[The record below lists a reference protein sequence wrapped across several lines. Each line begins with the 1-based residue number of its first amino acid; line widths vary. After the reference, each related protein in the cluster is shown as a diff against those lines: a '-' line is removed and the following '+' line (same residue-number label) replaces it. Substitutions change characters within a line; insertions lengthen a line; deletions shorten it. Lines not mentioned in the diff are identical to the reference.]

1 MDPLV
6 AISLRRNTQ
15 VQAALVQYL
24 SSWRARTT
32 LQTQKISSEELQAEK
47 AYSQNSHWIP
57 SQPP

>member
-6 AISLRRNTQ
+6 AISLRRNTGPSCISALPQ
-15 VQAALVQYL
+15 KLVGEDHAAN
-24 SSWRARTT
+24 T
-32 LQTQKISSEELQAEK
+32 KINSEELQAEK